1 MSEKKADVF
10 DLVGIRTLVELMK
23 DNDVSELDLEQGESR
38 LKLRRGVCTQVA
50 QESPTQAVSVV
61 TPVAPVASVQS
72 AQSPALQQTPKTEAE
87 GLKTIVSPM
96 VGTFYASPSPDA
108 PSFVKVGDLVSPDK
122 TVCIIEAMKVFNDIQ
137 AEISGKIVAV
147 LVKNGDQVEYGAP
160 LFKVDPRG

>member
-10 DLVGIRTLVELMK
+10 DLAGIRILVELMK

-38 LKLRRGVCTQVA
+38 LKLRRGRGAQVV
-50 QESPTQAVSVV
+50 QEVPVQTISA
-61 TPVAPVASVQS
+61 VAPVASVQAAPVPV
-72 AQSPALQQTPKTEAE
+72 AQQASKTEAE

-96 VGTFYASPSPDA
+96 VGTFYSSPSPDA
-108 PSFVKVGDLVSPDK
+108 PAFVKVGDSVSPEK

-137 AEISGKIVAV
+137 AEVSGKIVAV
-147 LVKNGDQVEYGAP
+147 LVKSGDQVEYGAP

>member
-38 LKLRRGVCTQVA
+38 LKLRRGVSAQVA
-50 QESPTQAVSVV
+50 YESPTQAVSVV
-61 TPVAPVASVQS
+61 TPVASAQS
-72 AQSPALQQTPKTEAE
+72 AQSPAIQQTPKTEAE

-137 AEISGKIVAV
+137 AEIAGKIVAV

>member
-1 MSEKKADVF
+1 MSEKKVDVF
-10 DLVGIRTLVELMK
+10 DLAGIRTLVELMK

-38 LKLRRGVCTQVA
+38 LKLRRGVCAQVA
-50 QESPTQAVSVV
+50 QEFPAQAV
-61 TPVAPVASVQS
+61 PDAAPVASVQQARS
-72 AQSPALQQTPKTEAE
+72 QASVQQTPKAEPE

-108 PSFVKVGDLVSPDK
+108 PAFVKIGDSVSPEK

-137 AEISGKIVAV
+137 AEISGKIVDI
-147 LVKNGDQVEYGAP
+147 LVKNGAPVEYGAP